1 MEKQKKIAL
10 TIVLFIIYGI
20 ILYLLHKN
28 QVAQI
33 IVAIIYP
40 ILVNLILK
48 RLYKERWKWS
58 YPF

>member
-40 ILVNLILK
+40 ILVILILK
-48 RLYKERWKWS
+48 RLYKEM
-58 YPF
+58 